1 MVILFFLLFSFILL
15 LISTL
20 KGYLII
26 YPLLIS
32 MAILI
37 AILTTRGYSIIYLM
51 RLAFAS
57 SKKSFLVINI
67 LLSIGAVIAIWMSA
81 GTIPIIVYYG
91 TKFIQPQYFIFSA
104 FLFSSLVSILIGT
117 SIGTVSTIG
126 IALMIMSRGSDVNT
140 NIIAGAIIAGA
151 YFGDRCSPMSSSAHL
166 VATITETKINHNLKN
181 MAITTFYPFM
191 IAIIFYLI
199 FSFTHPV
206 YFSNN
211 NISNSISTVFNLNL
225 ITLSPALIILVLG
238 FLQVEI
244 KIAMLISI
252 IIGFL
257 ISIFSQGYSFSEV
270 IRFMIMGFELEGDNI
285 LKPVIT
291 GGGIISMVKVSII
304 VIVSTAFAGIF
315 AGTKILES
323 VDVYLKRIQ
332 SRGDLFLGT
341 TIVGVA
347 SAAFGCTQTIAILLT
362 QELIQEK
369 YQEKQIDN
377 YQLAL
382 DLENTVVV
390 LSPLIPWNIAG
401 LVPANI
407 LMTDFGFI
415 PYAFYLYMIPVFNF
429 FRLKMR
435 DKSVQK

>member
-37 AILTTRGYSIIYLM
+37 AILITRGYSIIHLM

-181 MAITTFYPFM
+181 MAIATFYPLM
-191 IAIIFYLI
+191 VAIIFYLI
-199 FSFTHPV
+199 FFIYTS
-206 YFSNN
+206 S
-211 NISNSISTVFNLNL
+211 
-225 ITLSPALIILVLG
+225 
-238 FLQVEI
+238 
-244 KIAMLISI
+244 
-252 IIGFL
+252 
-257 ISIFSQGYSFSEV
+257 
-270 IRFMIMGFELEGDNI
+270 
-285 LKPVIT
+285 
-291 GGGIISMVKVSII
+291 
-304 VIVSTAFAGIF
+304 
-315 AGTKILES
+315 
-323 VDVYLKRIQ
+323 
-332 SRGDLFLGT
+332 LF
-341 TIVGVA
+341 
-347 SAAFGCTQTIAILLT
+347 
-362 QELIQEK
+362 
-369 YQEKQIDN
+369 
-377 YQLAL
+377 
-382 DLENTVVV
+382 
-390 LSPLIPWNIAG
+390 
-401 LVPANI
+401 
-407 LMTDFGFI
+407 
-415 PYAFYLYMIPVFNF
+415 
-429 FRLKMR
+429 
-435 DKSVQK
+435 